1 MKTQNKKITQI
12 ILGILIAFL
21 LWGIAILLSGRIVTG
36 DTISLYRAGAL
47 TIIFPFIFLGACILI
62 AKYSA
67 NKNMPA
73 YYKTSI
79 ICLVLPFIAWIISL
93 LLNSIAQVTT
103 PIFSYIAN
111 YISLIFTVPLVSVYH
126 QLLSLIPTGTDGVIL
141 VLISIAY
148 FIPMV
153 VGVLIS
159 LKVYKWLKK

>member
-47 TIIFPFIFLGACILI
+47 TIIFPFIVLGACILI

>member
-12 ILGILIAFL
+12 ILGILTAL
-21 LWGIAILLSGRIVTG
+21 VLWGSGILLSGRIVTG

-67 NKNMPA
+67 NKNMPE

-79 ICLVLPFIAWIISL
+79 ICFILPFIAWIICL

-111 YISLIFTVPLVSVYH
+111 YISLIFTVPLISVYQ
-126 QLLSLIPTGTDGVIL
+126 QLLSLIPTGTDGAIL
-141 VLISIAY
+141 VLLSIAY

-159 LKVYKWLKK
+159 LKVYKKLKK